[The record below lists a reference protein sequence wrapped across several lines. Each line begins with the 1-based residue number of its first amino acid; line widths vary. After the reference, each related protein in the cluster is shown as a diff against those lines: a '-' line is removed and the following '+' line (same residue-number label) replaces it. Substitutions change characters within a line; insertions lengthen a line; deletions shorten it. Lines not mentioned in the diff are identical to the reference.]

1 MFVNGSTT
9 ALETLSFTQSATAEP
24 FTVTKT
30 FTNAFTSYSTVRITT
45 TSLTH
50 TYGGTPESSIDSDKT
65 FTIYNLS
72 SLTSPIIT
80 TSSTNPLFYFAS
92 GFTSTSNMLHFKST
106 VVGGDLFNGTQ
117 AMYFLNATIDDNTLP
132 LQISGSTNR
141 VGAGLTLIQP
151 EGGGSTFFI
160 GTACRGQTNGDG
172 ELAGGVISIT
182 RPIVL
187 ANITSESKV
196 VDLPNP
202 ATFES
207 SYLCLIGYTTGT
219 SVVTNRIYVNHKE
232 YFERFPGEST
242 YFTPSSGPSV
252 GVLLVSDQTKWYLMG
267 TYTGVSTWFDTAVGP
282 YSALTSVIG
291 LSTNDGQDSVTPG
304 ITPEDDS
311 GVLQLWKTKLIRW
324 ANGAV
329 VGGSGTALV
338 VNGNYRRFY
347 RNDNVDY
354 SAYLFVTVKVGSS
367 GTPTTFPIANYP
379 NDN

>member
-1 MFVNGSTT
+1 MGIGSSTLRRSNDWWSYTTTNTTFLQSFNGNKFSITIQCKATSGTGTTAGSASMFVNGSTT

-172 ELAGGVISIT
+172 DLAGGVISIT
-182 RPIVL
+182 LQLSWRISRLSLRSLIFPTPHPL
-187 ANITSESKV
+187 
-196 VDLPNP
+196 NP
-202 ATFES
+202 P
-207 SYLCLIGYTTGT
+207 T
-219 SVVTNRIYVNHKE
+219 SV
-232 YFERFPGEST
+232 
-242 YFTPSSGPSV
+242 SSDIPRGP
-252 GVLLVSDQTKWYLMG
+252 
-267 TYTGVSTWFDTAVGP
+267 
-282 YSALTSVIG
+282 
-291 LSTNDGQDSVTPG
+291 
-304 ITPEDDS
+304 
-311 GVLQLWKTKLIRW
+311 LW
-324 ANGAV
+324 
-329 VGGSGTALV
+329 
-338 VNGNYRRFY
+338 
-347 RNDNVDY
+347 
-354 SAYLFVTVKVGSS
+354 
-367 GTPTTFPIANYP
+367 
-379 NDN
+379 